1 MLSAPRRLSERVQRM
16 QVGRQADKVP
26 PREQGGERPEQERGH
41 QAQTAPPL
49 SDIPCPAGV
58 RENTSSVSWGGEWLQ
73 KIVSYKASKNLRENL
88 GESSLLSNIWHRQW
102 GWRVC
107 LWPRLSY
114 CCGPAWPTP
123 GQLPGPSLQR
133 PQEGRAGGRSLSVG
147 FEVSLVPCLEAR
159 VFGNGRGRED
169 KQSVGRWE
177 GPVAPSSPRV
187 QPWGHH
193 GQVTVLGLSDEQL

>member
-1 MLSAPRRLSERVQRM
+1 MLSAPRRMSERVQRM

-58 RENTSSVSWGGEWLQ
+58 RENTSSVSWGGERLQ

-114 CCGPAWPTP
+114 CCGPAWPTLGSSP
-123 GQLPGPSLQR
+123 APPCSALKRGEQEAGVCLWASRCPWFPVWKLESLVMGGEER
-133 PQEGRAGGRSLSVG
+133 ISKALGGGRVQWHLHHREFSRG
-147 FEVSLVPCLEAR
+147 ATTAR
-159 VFGNGRGRED
+159 
-169 KQSVGRWE
+169 
-177 GPVAPSSPRV
+177 
-187 QPWGHH
+187 
-193 GQVTVLGLSDEQL
+193 